1 VLRELQISDFALID
15 SVHLS
20 FYSGFSVLTGE
31 TGAGK
36 SIIIDALS
44 LLLGARAST
53 EMIRTGSERA
63 VIEGVFQPPPAALSL
78 LDEWGIESDMEII
91 ISREI
96 YRNGR
101 NRCRLNGSLVTVNQL
116 AQLGNYLVDILG
128 QHDHQSLLDV
138 TRHLEILDGFGDA
151 EHQSLKASV
160 RELYRKYEQVRRE
173 RIKLQAE
180 ERDRL
185 ARIDLLQFQIEEIR
199 QAEIKVGEEEELLQQ
214 QQRLANIERIT
225 TTAESVYA
233 RLREQ
238 LPDQPPLYDQLAQA
252 INDLSSLNRYDQE
265 IASIADLFNQALV
278 QLEEGSRDLR
288 QYIESFERDPEALE
302 QVEAR
307 LSLLRTLKRKYG
319 EDEQAILDYAEGIEQ
334 ELEILQS
341 SEITIEQL
349 KNEEEELYQ
358 QLRSMTEQL
367 SEKRRQCAAK
377 MERLI
382 EAHLADLNME
392 RTKFVVEIAPAELGE
407 TGTDAVE
414 FKLSPNLGE
423 ALKPLAKIASGGEM
437 SRIMLA
443 IKNSLVQVE
452 RIPALVFD
460 EVDTGIG
467 GRTALKVAEKLR
479 SLSKQ
484 FQVFAVTHLPIVAS
498 YAQHH
503 YYVEKHEIN
512 GRTAVKV
519 TLLDEDGRVNEL
531 VRMLGGQAD
540 QLATRAHA
548 KELLQQAATS

>member
-1 VLRELQISDFALID
+1 MLRELQISDFALID

-382 EAHLADLNME
+382 EAQLADLNME

>member
-1 VLRELQISDFALID
+1 MLRELQISDFALID

-101 NRCRLNGSLVTVNQL
+101 NRCRINGSLVTVNQL

>member
-519 TLLDEDGRVNEL
+519 TLLDEDGCVNEL

>member
-1 VLRELQISDFALID
+1 MLRELQISDFALID

>member
-1 VLRELQISDFALID
+1 
-15 SVHLS
+15 
-20 FYSGFSVLTGE
+20 
-31 TGAGK
+31 
-36 SIIIDALS
+36 
-44 LLLGARAST
+44 
-53 EMIRTGSERA
+53 M
-63 VIEGVFQPPPAALSL
+63 
-78 LDEWGIESDMEII
+78 
-91 ISREI
+91 
-96 YRNGR
+96 
-101 NRCRLNGSLVTVNQL
+101 
-116 AQLGNYLVDILG
+116 
-128 QHDHQSLLDV
+128 
-138 TRHLEILDGFGDA
+138 
-151 EHQSLKASV
+151 
-160 RELYRKYEQVRRE
+160 
-173 RIKLQAE
+173 
-180 ERDRL
+180 
-185 ARIDLLQFQIEEIR
+185 
-199 QAEIKVGEEEELLQQ
+199 
-214 QQRLANIERIT
+214 
-225 TTAESVYA
+225 
-233 RLREQ
+233 
-238 LPDQPPLYDQLAQA
+238 
-252 INDLSSLNRYDQE
+252 
-265 IASIADLFNQALV
+265 
-278 QLEEGSRDLR
+278 
-288 QYIESFERDPEALE
+288 
-302 QVEAR
+302 
-307 LSLLRTLKRKYG
+307 
-319 EDEQAILDYAEGIEQ
+319 
-334 ELEILQS
+334 
-341 SEITIEQL
+341 